1 MIQGIELQM
10 ISRLLTSEDQAEI
23 DALCEYDESY
33 YSVYGKQIKFI
44 LDHRSKYGTI
54 PDVFTFQAE
63 FVDDNI
69 TLVDVNETTKY
80 LEEQIRKNKQYIIFL
95 ATFNKLQELMSGD
108 VSEAWEYI
116 ERQCESAMSLD
127 NVQPMNIIKQA
138 EERAKIVQDASKETR
153 IPTGFAEIDKLMY
166 GGFSTIEDFI
176 LVVARTNTGK
186 SWLMTKMME
195 SAQKAGY
202 NVAYY
207 SPEMRAEY
215 IGTRFDSWRAHFKN
229 SDLYQGK
236 YTDDYSHYLKN
247 LENETADAFIIED
260 KDMPGGVTVQ
270 KLSMFVK
277 RHGIK
282 LLIID
287 GLSYM
292 TDSQKSTRDY
302 EKYKHIS
309 EELFV
314 LSKTYKCAVVVTMQ
328 ANRDTKDMVDEKGV
342 PFPNLYSIEG
352 SDVPARVATQVFT
365 VRQIFD
371 QHVLDIRL
379 EKSRNAKN
387 EKPVLS
393 YSWDVNTGN
402 VQYIP
407 GDVQINN
414 TTVSPVQDN
423 ILTNVQGPTDDLASL
438 ELEDQDVEF

>member
-1 MIQGIELQM
+1 
-10 ISRLLTSEDQAEI
+10 
-23 DALCEYDESY
+23 
-33 YSVYGKQIKFI
+33 
-44 LDHRSKYGTI
+44 
-54 PDVFTFQAE
+54 
-63 FVDDNI
+63 
-69 TLVDVNETTKY
+69 
-80 LEEQIRKNKQYIIFL
+80 
-95 ATFNKLQELMSGD
+95 
-108 VSEAWEYI
+108 
-116 ERQCESAMSLD
+116 
-127 NVQPMNIIKQA
+127 MNIIKQA
-138 EERAKIVQDASKETR
+138 EERAKIVQDASKEAR

-166 GGFSTIEDFI
+166 GGLSIVEEFI

-195 SAQKAGY
+195 SAQKAGH

-247 LENETADAFIIED
+247 LEKETADAYIIED

-277 RHGIK
+277 RHNIQ

-309 EELFV
+309 EELFI

-379 EKSRNAKN
+379 EKARNAKN

-407 GDVQINN
+407 GDVQIDN

-423 ILTNVQGPTDDLASL
+423 ILKDVQGPADDLAAL
-438 ELEDQDVEF
+438 ELEDEDVEF

>member
-10 ISRLLTSEDQAEI
+10 ISRLLTSEDQEEI

-44 LDHRSKYGTI
+44 LDHRSKYGMI
-54 PDVFTFQAE
+54 PDIFTFQAE

-69 TLVDVNETTKY
+69 TLVDVNETTQY
-80 LEEQIRKNKQYIIFL
+80 LEEHIRKNKQYIIFL

-108 VSEAWEYI
+108 VSEVWEYI

-247 LENETADAFIIED
+247 LENETADAYIIED

-314 LSKTYKCAVVVTMQ
+314 LSKTYRCAVVVTMQ

-414 TTVSPVQDN
+414 STISPVQDN
-423 ILTNVQGPTDDLASL
+423 ILTDVKGPADDLAAF

>member
-1 MIQGIELQM
+1 
-10 ISRLLTSEDQAEI
+10 
-23 DALCEYDESY
+23 
-33 YSVYGKQIKFI
+33 
-44 LDHRSKYGTI
+44 
-54 PDVFTFQAE
+54 
-63 FVDDNI
+63 
-69 TLVDVNETTKY
+69 
-80 LEEQIRKNKQYIIFL
+80 
-95 ATFNKLQELMSGD
+95 
-108 VSEAWEYI
+108 
-116 ERQCESAMSLD
+116 MSLD

-314 LSKTYKCAVVVTMQ
+314 LSKTYRCAVVVTMQ

-414 TTVSPVQDN
+414 STISPVQDN
-423 ILTNVQGPTDDLASL
+423 ILTDVQGPADDLASL

>member
-10 ISRLLTSEDQAEI
+10 ISRLLTSEDQEEI

-33 YSVYGKQIKFI
+33 YSVYDKQIKFI
-44 LDHRSKYGTI
+44 LDHRSKYGAI
-54 PDVFTFQAE
+54 PDIFTFQAE
-63 FVDDNI
+63 FVEDNI
-69 TLVDVNETTKY
+69 TLVDVNEPTHY

-138 EERAKIVQDASKETR
+138 EERAKIVQDASKEMR

-247 LENETADAFIIED
+247 LENESADAFIIED

-314 LSKTYKCAVVVTMQ
+314 LSKTYRCAVVVTMQ

-407 GDVQINN
+407 GDVQIEN

-423 ILTNVQGPTDDLASL
+423 ILTNVKGPADDLVAL
-438 ELEDQDVEF
+438 ELEDHDVEF

>member
-10 ISRLLTSEDQAEI
+10 ISRLLTSEDQEEI

-33 YSVYGKQIKFI
+33 YSVYDKQIKFI

-54 PDVFTFQAE
+54 PDIFTFQAE
-63 FVDDNI
+63 FVEDNI
-69 TLVDVNETTKY
+69 TLVDVNEPTHY

-138 EERAKIVQDASKETR
+138 EERAKIVQDASKEMR

-247 LENETADAFIIED
+247 LENESADAFIIED

-314 LSKTYKCAVVVTMQ
+314 LSKTYRCAVVVTMQ

-407 GDVQINN
+407 GDVQIEN

-423 ILTNVQGPTDDLASL
+423 ILTNVKGPTDDLVAL
-438 ELEDQDVEF
+438 ELEDHDVEF